1 MREKFEDRA
10 LTGQINIK
18 CKNDDGTFRMW
29 TADKGEVIDHI
40 TGIVNRYIRMG
51 YRLTLRQLHYQLVT
65 KNWIVN
71 HDTAYSKLG
80 DILDDCRYAGV
91 IDWDMIEDRGR
102 VPHLPYHADSV
113 AEALEELHDYY
124 RRDRQEGQRNL
135 VEVWTEKDALSGI
148 LKRPAEKYHVRLVV
162 NKGYSSSSALY
173 RAYQRILEAIKDG
186 QTFTILYFGDHDPS
200 GLDMVRDIRDR
211 LMKFLCSGTQLR
223 NDLAFMNK
231 LQENWDA
238 TGMNVHELAAQEY
251 LSYKAIDRFMD
262 GSWSDDED
270 DLFDTARIRRYID
283 ENDIF
288 RVIPMG
294 LTMEQIKK
302 YKLPPNPAK
311 LTDGR
316 AKDYIA
322 EHGRICWEVDALDPE
337 VLTAI
342 VDRHIRSEI
351 DIDLY
356 DAMLESEE
364 TNKVEIR
371 GFIDNATKADDE

>member
-29 TADKGEVIDHI
+29 TADKAEVIQHI
-40 TGIVNRYIRMG
+40 RDIVNRYIKMG

-80 DILDDCRYAGV
+80 DILDDCRYAGI

-102 VPHLPYHADSV
+102 VPHLVYDADGV
-113 AEALEELHDYY
+113 PEALEELHDYY
-124 RRDRQEGQRNL
+124 RRDRQDGQTNR

-173 RAYQRILEAIKDG
+173 RAYLRVLEAIQEG
-186 QTFTILYFGDHDPS
+186 QKFTVLYFGDHDPS

-223 NDLAFMNK
+223 ECAPFIKACN
-231 LQENWDA
+231 EEWDNV
-238 TGMNVHELAAQEY
+238 GMNVHELAAYEY
-251 LSYKAIDRFMD
+251 IGYKMIDKFNA
-262 GSWSDDED
+262 GEWGDED
-270 DLFDTARIRRYID
+270 YDIFEAAKIRRYIS
-283 ENDIF
+283 ENDVF

-302 YKLPPNPAK
+302 YKLPPNPTK
-311 LTDGR
+311 VTDSR
-316 AKDYIA
+316 AKEYIA
-322 EHGRICWEVDALDPE
+322 EHGRTCWEVDALDPE

-342 VDRHIRSEI
+342 VDTHIRNEI
-351 DIDLY
+351 DIEAYKD
-356 DAMLESEE
+356 MLVLEDDDKN
-364 TNKVEIR
+364 TLR
-371 GFIDNATKADDE
+371 TFIDEAKKTGE